1 MTGRGCPQAHHD
13 RLTLGLPPPNTP
25 PALLR
30 PPYSTPAMSRA
41 AMYPNVI
48 AGPIVEP
55 APA

>member
-1 MTGRGCPQAHHD
+1 VTGRGCPQAHHD
-13 RLTLGLPPPNTP
+13 RLTLGPTP
-25 PALLR
+25 SERPGPAPTR
-30 PPYSTPAMSRA
+30 YSTPAMSRA

>member
-1 MTGRGCPQAHHD
+1 MIGRGCPQAHRD
-13 RLTLGLPPPNTP
+13 RFTLSSLETP
-25 PALLR
+25 GPAQ
-30 PPYSTPAMSRA
+30 PSPAPYSAPAMSRA

>member
-1 MTGRGCPQAHHD
+1 VTGRRCPQAHRD
-13 RLTLGLPPPNTP
+13 RLTCGR
-25 PALLR
+25 LLEAPGRRR
-30 PPYSTPAMSRA
+30 PDRYSTPAMSRA

>member
-1 MTGRGCPQAHHD
+1 VTGRGCPQAHHD
-13 RLTLGLPPPNTP
+13 RLTLGLPPLNAPG
-25 PALLR
+25 PAP